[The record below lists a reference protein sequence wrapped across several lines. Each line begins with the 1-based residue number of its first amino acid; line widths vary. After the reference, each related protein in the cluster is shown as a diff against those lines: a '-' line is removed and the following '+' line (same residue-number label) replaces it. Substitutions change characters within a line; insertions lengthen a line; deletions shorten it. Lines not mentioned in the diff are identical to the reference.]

1 MDLKDFI
8 EKFAEQ
14 FEETER
20 EKFTDDTEFKQLDE
34 WSSLMSLAIIAMVDE
49 EYSVRIKG
57 DDIKNANT
65 IDDLYHTVL
74 SRK

>member
-14 FEETER
+14 FE
-20 EKFTDDTEFKQLDE
+20 E

-49 EYSVRIKG
+49 EYGVRVKG
-57 DDIKNANT
+57 DDIKDANT
-65 IDDLYHTVL
+65 IEDLFKIAL
-74 SRK
+74 SRS

>member
-14 FEETER
+14 FEETEISSFSANTSFM
-20 EKFTDDTEFKQLDE
+20 ELEE

-49 EYSVRIKG
+49 EYGVRVKG
-57 DDIKNANT
+57 DDIKDANT
-65 IDDLYHTVL
+65 IEDLFKIAL
-74 SRK
+74 SRS

>member
-14 FEETER
+14 FEETEISS
-20 EKFTDDTEFKQLDE
+20 FSANTSFKELEE

-49 EYSVRIKG
+49 EFGVRVKG
-57 DDIKNANT
+57 DDIKDANT
-65 IDDLYHTVL
+65 IEDLFKIAL
-74 SRK
+74 SRS